1 MITAAGTFVRAI
13 SRPAWVIVAVLT
25 LALLILGYCA
35 VTRPARDA
43 ARQAEAG
50 ATLSDGRTAAAGDAF
65 RIRDG
70 ADARQS
76 QTDLTVK
83 ETPDALRSAPDDAA
97 AGDAGLVGLCKLYP
111 GHDPRC
117 RMLLADPRR
126 VD

>member
-1 MITAAGTFVRAI
+1 MSPFKTFTAT
-13 SRPAWVIVAVLT
+13 AWSIMAVLA
-25 LALLILGYCA
+25 LVLLILGYCA

-50 ATLSDGRTAAAGDAF
+50 STLSDGRTAAAGDAS

-83 ETPDALRSAPDDAA
+83 ETTDAIRSAPDDAA